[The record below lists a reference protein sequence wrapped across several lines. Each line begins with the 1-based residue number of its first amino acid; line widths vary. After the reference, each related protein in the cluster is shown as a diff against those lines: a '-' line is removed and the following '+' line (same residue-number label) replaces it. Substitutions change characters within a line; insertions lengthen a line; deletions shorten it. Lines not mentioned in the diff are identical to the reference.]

1 MLHVFQSLKDFK
13 CVFLQSFPH
22 WRALQSNL
30 RLNAKYVWVREPYL
44 LNRTLCTP
52 ASAAPSPASQISP
65 FWSVALGNL
74 GKRRS
79 LWKETWKHNWDVAG
93 EMIWTYLF
101 SSFHVF
107 IENKPTSV
115 NTVIGAIRGGC
126 RLYGSADTGKSLY
139 VLVIITEF
147 LKIIFNINIDESS
160 SFQDV

>member
-1 MLHVFQSLKDFK
+1 M
-13 CVFLQSFPH
+13 
-22 WRALQSNL
+22 
-30 RLNAKYVWVREPYL
+30 
-44 LNRTLCTP
+44 
-52 ASAAPSPASQISP
+52 
-65 FWSVALGNL
+65 
-74 GKRRS
+74 
-79 LWKETWKHNWDVAG
+79 
-93 EMIWTYLF
+93 
-101 SSFHVF
+101 F